1 MDDTLKRLL
10 DAEVRAEKIAQEAE
24 QGQERVIQQAMQD
37 ARVAE
42 ERFRASIPEL
52 HLSQIDK
59 ADERAGQT
67 VAELRRRYDERHIQ
81 LRDMAEQREDQALDA
96 AFALLIDTRL

>member
-10 DAEVRAEKIAQEAE
+10 DAEMRAEQMAQDAE
-24 QGQERVIQQAMQD
+24 REQERVIQQAMQD

-52 HLSQIDK
+52 HRGQIDK
-59 ADERAGQT
+59 ADERADQT

-81 LRDMAEQREDQALDA
+81 LRDMAEQREDEALDA
-96 AFALLIDTRL
+96 AFALLIDTRQ

>member
-10 DAEVRAEKIAQEAE
+10 DAEVRAEQLAQEAE
-24 QGQERVIQQAMQD
+24 RAQERVIQQAMED
-37 ARVAE
+37 ARRAE

-52 HLSQIDK
+52 HRGQIDK
-59 ADERAGQT
+59 ADERAMQT

-81 LRDMAEQREDQALDA
+81 LRDMAEQREDDALES
-96 AFALLIDTRL
+96 AFALLIDTSL

>member
-10 DAEVRAEKIAQEAE
+10 DAEVRAETIAQQAE

-52 HLSQIDK
+52 HRSQIDK
-59 ADERAGQT
+59 ANERAGQT